1 MRRYSNF
8 TAAAWPRM
16 IAAAL
21 LLALVGCGDS
31 RPARVPISGQVLIDG
46 EPLKFGVI
54 RFIPDDGRPSSGNL
68 DANGRFTLRCFDD
81 DDGAV
86 LGHHKVAI
94 FANEALDERRTRW
107 HAPPK
112 YASLTN
118 SGLDQ
123 TITAGNPS
131 LIIKL
136 TWDGGKPYTDV
147 DRSGD
152 DDPKGLKK
160 RDGGKGAAE
169 NASVK

>member
-1 MRRYSNF
+1 MV
-8 TAAAWPRM
+8 AAM
-16 IAAAL
+16 L
-21 LLALVGCGDS
+21 LVLVGCSDN

-94 FANEALDERRTRW
+94 FANEALDDRRTRW

-123 TITAGNPS
+123 QITEPNQS
-131 LIIKL
+131 LTIKL
-136 TWDGGKPYTDV
+136 TWDGGKPFTDI
-147 DRSGD
+147 DRSGE
-152 DDPKGLKK
+152 DDPKGIKQ
-160 RDGGKGAAE
+160 RAGGNAAGE
-169 NASVK
+169 NAAKK